1 MSFWRTRI
9 LLIGATIIMVTGC
22 CTGTG
27 NSRTSAAQGPAPQS
41 EPQQATVVAV
51 DYRYAEAPTE
61 LQAGVIH
68 MRFENHGTVDHE
80 MALTAIGDTSFDEWT
95 KWLGGGNGLG
105 VPVPEYVGR
114 FAVPSAFLGLKPSR
128 SAESTFILTPGRYV
142 MWCSYTRVAKGDKE
156 AAHYQLGM
164 LRELIIEGGEA
175 EPELPEA
182 DGTIT
187 ATDYALD
194 VDVEAGDR
202 TINFINEGPAQAH
215 WSTVEVYPKGVD
227 AAEGE
232 EAIRAQLQPG
242 PTPKGFPRPRGLG
255 FSGIFSEGLGG
266 TFELFRGELRAG
278 RTYLFACY
286 MTDRDGRH
294 PHANA
299 YDMYTIVA
307 LE

>member
-1 MSFWRTRI
+1 MSLWRARL
-9 LLIGATIIMVTGC
+9 LLISATIMVTSA
-22 CTGTG
+22 CTGDSG
-27 NSRTSAAQGPAPQS
+27 GPTSAAQGTAPSS

-51 DYRYAEAPTE
+51 DYRYADAPTE
-61 LQAGVIH
+61 LRAGVIN

-80 MALTAIGDTSFDEWT
+80 MALTDIGDTSFDEWT

-105 VPVPEYVGR
+105 APVPEYVDR
-114 FAVPSAFLGLKPSR
+114 FAVPSAFLGLKPDR

-142 MWCSYTRVAKGDKE
+142 MWCSYTQVAKGDEE

-164 LRELIIEGGEA
+164 IRELIVTDGVA

-194 VDVEAGDR
+194 VDVDAGDR
-202 TINFINEGPAQAH
+202 TINFINEGPVQAH
-215 WSTVEVYPKGVD
+215 WSTVEEYPEGVD
-227 AAEGE
+227 AAEAE
-232 EAIRAQLQPG
+232 EAFRAQLEPG
-242 PTPKGFPRPRGLG
+242 PTPKGFPEPRGLG

-266 TFELFRGELRAG
+266 TFELSRGELEAG
-278 RTYLFACY
+278 RTYVFACY

-294 PHANA
+294 QHAKA
-299 YDMYTIVA
+299 YDMYRIVT